1 MYLEKT
7 MYFLAPMV
15 VVFIGA
21 WGLYNTTEV
30 FPKAEYDLVV
40 NPATVGTVATAAG
53 RPNLVR
59 LQSRMQAVETQ
70 LRAAVAQGRMS
81 EAEAEQEFDRA
92 AQVAVSEI

>member
-40 NPATVGTVATAAG
+40 HPAAVAAG
-53 RPNLVR
+53 VPSLPR
-59 LQSRMQAVETQ
+59 LQSRMRAEETR
-70 LRAAVAQGRMS
+70 LRTAVAQGRMS
-81 EAEAEQEFDRA
+81 ENEAQQAYDRA
-92 AQVAVSEI
+92 AHVAVSEI

>member
-1 MYLEKT
+1 

-40 NPATVGTVATAAG
+40 HPAAVVAG
-53 RPNLVR
+53 VPNLPR
-59 LQSRMQAVETQ
+59 LQSRMRAEETR
-70 LRAAVAQGRMS
+70 LRTAVAQGRMS
-81 EAEAEQEFDRA
+81 ENEAQKAYDRA
-92 AQVAVSEI
+92 AHVAVSEI

>member
-1 MYLEKT
+1 

-40 NPATVGTVATAAG
+40 HPAVAAG
-53 RPNLVR
+53 GPNLPR
-59 LQSRMQAVETQ
+59 LQSRMRAEETR
-70 LRAAVAQGRMS
+70 LSTAVAQGRIS
-81 EAEAEQEFDRA
+81 EAEARQQYDRA

>member
-40 NPATVGTVATAAG
+40 HPAAVATIAG
-53 RPNLVR
+53 VPNLPR
-59 LQSRMQAVETQ
+59 LQSRMRAEETR
-70 LRAAVAQGRMS
+70 LRTAVAQGRMS
-81 EAEAEQEFDRA
+81 ENEAQQAYDRA

>member
-1 MYLEKT
+1 

-40 NPATVGTVATAAG
+40 HPAVAAG
-53 RPNLVR
+53 GPNLAR
-59 LQSRMQAVETQ
+59 LQSRMRAEETR
-70 LRAAVAQGRMS
+70 LRTAVAQGRMS
-81 EAEAEQEFDRA
+81 EEEARQAYDRA

>member
-1 MYLEKT
+1 
-7 MYFLAPMV
+7 MV

-40 NPATVGTVATAAG
+40 HPAVAAG
-53 RPNLVR
+53 GPNLTR
-59 LQSRMQAVETQ
+59 MQSRMRAEETR
-70 LRAAVAQGRMS
+70 LRTAVAQGRIS
-81 EAEAEQEFDRA
+81 EAEARQQYDRA